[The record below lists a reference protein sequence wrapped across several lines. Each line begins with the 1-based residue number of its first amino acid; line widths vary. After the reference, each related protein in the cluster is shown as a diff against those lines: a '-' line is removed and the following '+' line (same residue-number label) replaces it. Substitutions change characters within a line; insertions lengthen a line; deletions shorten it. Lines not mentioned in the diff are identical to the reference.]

1 MSDYLPPNTSE
12 EGVSIRASRRMI
24 VATVDNAEW
33 IGARR
38 DALLQALG
46 EADGK
51 RGIGIAAA
59 MP

>member
-1 MSDYLPPNTSE
+1 
-12 EGVSIRASRRMI
+12 MI